1 MIKGKDYNCIFFTS
15 YLSFAILGSN
25 IAIGFIAMSHI
36 ILFIW
41 AVYFLQ
47 KKLRK
52 FSDLKNES
60 STTYKNLVILLL
72 TFIIIILISL
82 ITNFESAIN
91 LLNSIQKVKYY
102 LVILLLIYLVDN
114 NFLEINLLRISNF
127 ILIISSIASVYGLY
141 NYLLYGGRLG
151 SFAGVM
157 NFPHNLAII
166 IVFNCSVLLA
176 KQNSKSI
183 LFKSLYLTG
192 ITVNS
197 LAIYLSYTRGAWLAL
212 GGGIILLLFISKI
225 KLIHKTIIICIL
237 PFIMYYGTDFSL
249 HFFGNH
255 REESNHVRFELI
267 KFGFKTIKEN
277 PFTGIGYKQFGN
289 FFKTNH
295 KKYDITYINESESDH
310 AHNTY
315 IEICA
320 TTGIIGVSILLTI
333 IIYWINIIYSNKTF
347 KLIFLPATLC
357 ILISGL
363 THHNFGIAENLTFI
377 TVMIVIS
384 LVLIKNENDLVT

>member
-82 ITNFESAIN
+82 ITNFESAVN

-127 ILIISSIASVYGLY
+127 ILIISSIASVYGLF
-141 NYLLYGGRLG
+141 NYLQYGGRLG

-166 IVFNCSVLLA
+166 VVFSCSVFLA

-212 GGGIILLLFISKI
+212 GGGMILLLFISKI

-267 KFGFKTIKEN
+267 KFGLKTIKEN

>member
-82 ITNFESAIN
+82 ITNFESAVN

-127 ILIISSIASVYGLY
+127 ILIISSIASVYGLF
-141 NYLLYGGRLG
+141 NYLQYGGRLG

-166 IVFNCSVLLA
+166 VVFSCSVFLA

-212 GGGIILLLFISKI
+212 GGGMILLLFISKI

>member
-1 MIKGKDYNCIFFTS
+1 
-15 YLSFAILGSN
+15 
-25 IAIGFIAMSHI
+25 
-36 ILFIW
+36 
-41 AVYFLQ
+41 
-47 KKLRK
+47 
-52 FSDLKNES
+52 
-60 STTYKNLVILLL
+60 
-72 TFIIIILISL
+72 
-82 ITNFESAIN
+82 
-91 LLNSIQKVKYY
+91 
-102 LVILLLIYLVDN
+102 
-114 NFLEINLLRISNF
+114 
-127 ILIISSIASVYGLY
+127 
-141 NYLLYGGRLG
+141 
-151 SFAGVM
+151 M

-166 IVFNCSVLLA
+166 VVFSCSVLLA

-212 GGGIILLLFISKI
+212 GGGMILLLFISKI

-237 PFIMYYGTDFSL
+237 PFIIHYGTDFSL
-249 HFFGNH
+249 HVFGNH
-255 REESNHVRFELI
+255 REGSNHARVELI

-277 PFTGIGYKQFGN
+277 PLTGIGYKQFGN

>member
-52 FSDLKNES
+52 CSDLKNES

-82 ITNFESAIN
+82 ITNFESAVN

-127 ILIISSIASVYGLY
+127 ILIISSIASVYGLF
-141 NYLLYGGRLG
+141 NYLQYGGRLG

-166 IVFNCSVLLA
+166 VVFSCSVLLA

-212 GGGIILLLFISKI
+212 GGGMILLLFISKI

-267 KFGFKTIKEN
+267 KFGLKTIKEN